1 MVDRYQAPPEGF
13 QLDQVEEPVRERAP
27 APSRYAPPPSGFALE
42 PLEPV
47 APTKPV
53 PQVPAGPLSTGQMFK
68 SAYEHAL
75 PSAVK
80 TAQEIVHPF
89 LHPVETYE
97 GLKTIGSGLA
107 SKAGIRPDPE
117 SEKAL
122 SAIKDYYGQRYG
134 GIEAAKRSF
143 AEDPFGVASDVAT
156 VLTGGG
162 GALKGL
168 GKVAEV
174 GSLAKTAGG
183 LGKVGEVVGEAGRFV
198 DPVTA
203 AASLTSMAAEPI
215 TKGLTPLALS
225 FKSGKTLTSLRQ
237 AEEAGAT
244 ANPEFWRHYKGEG
257 KPEEVIDAV
266 KGSIDKI
273 KDERRNDYLSSSQG
287 WKSNQT
293 PLDMAPIVGTFL
305 QHKQQFAPTG
315 TTPVYMAPAMQD
327 IGNTI
332 NHWSKSGRTMAD
344 FDFLKRDLD
353 KLYNTPNFMRNP
365 EAQAVLTSVRNETW
379 NSIVNHDPVYADIMK
394 KYEDATKEIN
404 AINQEVGPN
413 KAAATTRLK
422 KLIAAS
428 DKGTIDRLLQENPNL
443 PYMLAG
449 QELSPV
455 LPEGIRGAIIS
466 SLGYA
471 LPAYAFSPGAGI
483 AALASGALAS
493 PKVAGGLQYGLGA
506 ARTLPMQAE
515 RMAVPSS
522 LRRATMAAERP
533 FMEDERP
540 VRATGGRI
548 GMTAERL
555 LSMLEG
561 AKKSVQK
568 DTESLLQEPDE
579 KIAKALTIAKEG
591 I

>member
-27 APSRYAPPPSGFALE
+27 APSRYTPPPSGFALE

-143 AEDPFGVASDVAT
+143 AENPLGVASDWAT

-162 GALKGL
+162 GALKAL

-266 KGSIDKI
+266 KVSIDKI

-293 PLDMAPIVGTFL
+293 PLDMTPIVGTFL

-404 AINQEVGPN
+404 AINQEVGSN

-428 DKGTIDRLLQENPNL
+428 DKGTIDRLLKENPNL

-449 QELSPV
+449 QELSPIM
-455 LPEGIRGAIIS
+455 PEGLRGAIMS
-466 SLGYA
+466 SLAYSI
-471 LPAYAFSPGAGI
+471 PAMAVHPGAI
-483 AALASGALAS
+483 LGALGAS
-493 PKVAGGLQYGLGA
+493 PKIAGGLQYGLGA

-515 RMAVPSS
+515 RMTVPSS